1 MHLVFIA
8 SYTPATSKCIS
19 CSYYFPHGQ
28 SNEIALRLPAVVPLS
43 LALVSLGSTTNSTDE
58 LALLSFKSMVSSSPP
73 SLLGSWN
80 SSSHFC
86 SWPGVVCG
94 HRHPDRVV
102 ALSLGSFN
110 LSGRISP
117 SLGNL
122 SFLTELNLAD
132 NQFVG
137 GIPGEL
143 GHLARLQLLNV
154 TRNYL
159 QGSIPVTLG
168 GCTKLKVLDLS
179 ANRLQGEIPWTL
191 NSLPAIEY
199 LYLYKNRLSGD
210 IPPSLGNLSN
220 LQQLELH
227 ENILS

>member
-1 MHLVFIA
+1 MARAMKLLYVFLLLCPF
-8 SYTPATSKCIS
+8 S
-19 CSYYFPHGQ
+19 H
-28 SNEIALRLPAVVPLS
+28 
-43 LALVSLGSTTNSTDE
+43 ALVPLGSTTNSTDE

-94 HRHPDRVV
+94 RRHPDRVV
-102 ALSLGSFN
+102 AISMGSFN
-110 LSGRISP
+110 LSGHISP

-132 NQFVG
+132 NQLVG

-154 TRNYL
+154 TGNYL
-159 QGSIPVTLG
+159 EGSIPVTLG

-191 NSLPAIEY
+191 DSLPAIEY

-210 IPPSLGNLSN
+210 IPPSLA
-220 LQQLELH
+220 
-227 ENILS
+227 I